1 MSDSPYKYVRDLP
14 VTADSSFTELLMKPS
29 LFLSIAI
36 GLLTVWVASLA
47 MFHVASMMV
56 HLLLLVAILFLAGHL
71 VEDTTTT

>member
-1 MSDSPYKYVRDLP
+1 
-14 VTADSSFTELLMKPS
+14 MKPG

-36 GLLTVWVASLA
+36 ALLTIWIASLA